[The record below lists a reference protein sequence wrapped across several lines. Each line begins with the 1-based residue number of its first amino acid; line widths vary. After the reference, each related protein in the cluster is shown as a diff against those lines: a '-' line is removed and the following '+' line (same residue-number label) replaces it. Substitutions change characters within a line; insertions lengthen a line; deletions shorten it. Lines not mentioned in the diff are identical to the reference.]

1 MRLTLPATP
10 GGNKVIALAALCTAL
25 CAGLVSACGSTHA
38 AGAGSA
44 GGSTPSVPAAPS
56 ATQTVTH
63 GPVPAPSATPA
74 AVSLVIQVV
83 TSPGAVPQR
92 WTLQCDPTGGN
103 HPDAQA
109 ACRALASVK
118 DPFAPVPRGI
128 MCPMIVGGPQTATI
142 EGSWHGT
149 PIQATF
155 SKVNGCETSRWNKI
169 APVFGTTTGLVH

>member
-10 GGNKVIALAALCTAL
+10 GGNKVITLAALCTAL

-38 AGAGSA
+38 VGAGGAGS
-44 GGSTPSVPAAPS
+44 PS
-56 ATQTVTH
+56 ATPTVTH
-63 GPVPAPSATPA
+63 GPVPAPSATAA

-83 TSPGAVPQR
+83 ASPGATPRR
-92 WTLQCDPTGGN
+92 WTLQCDPTGGDL
-103 HPDAQA
+103 PDAQA
-109 ACRALASVK
+109 ACHALASVK

-149 PIQATF
+149 PVLATF
-155 SKVNGCETSRWNKI
+155 SKLNGCETSRWNKI
-169 APVFGTTTGLVH
+169 APVFGTTTSLVH